1 MTTIEKPVT
10 QARQCSRCILDT
22 HDDPGMSFDEQ
33 GVCSYCN
40 MYDALPKYDFSQGD
54 PAKSERE
61 AIISKIKASGKG
73 KDYDCLIGLSGGV
86 DSTYLAYQAHK
97 MGLRP
102 LAVHFDNG
110 WNSELAVKNIE
121 NVVSK
126 LGIDLY
132 TYVIDWEEFRDM
144 QVAFFKAS
152 VIDIEALTDHAIYA
166 ALIKLASKNKIK
178 YMLSGNN
185 IATEAILP
193 SPWIYKDFTNI
204 KDIQKRFGTRPI
216 KSYPH
221 LGYFQRLYYLNIKQ
235 VETIQILNYM
245 PYDKDDAKKTII
257 EELEW
262 RDYGGKHYESIFTRF
277 YQGYILPTKFKVDKR
292 KAHLSSLICSG
303 QLTKEEALEEL
314 KLPIYDA
321 DLLEEDKEFVLKK
334 LKFTEKEFD
343 ELMKMPPI
351 PHKAYGHTKS
361 FFEQYPFLKFL
372 RPLIKNIR
380 RY

>member
-1 MTTIEKPVT
+1 MTTIEKPLT

-22 HDDPGMSFDEQ
+22 HDDPGMIFDEQ
-33 GVCSYCN
+33 GVCNYCN
-40 MYDALPKYDFSQGD
+40 MYDGLPKYDFSQGD
-54 PAKSERE
+54 PAKAERE
-61 AIISKIKASGKG
+61 ELIRKIKASGKG

-166 ALIKLASKNKIK
+166 ALIKLASKNKIR

-185 IATEAILP
+185 
-193 SPWIYKDFTNI
+193 
-204 KDIQKRFGTRPI
+204 
-216 KSYPH
+216 
-221 LGYFQRLYYLNIKQ
+221 
-235 VETIQILNYM
+235 
-245 PYDKDDAKKTII
+245 
-257 EELEW
+257 
-262 RDYGGKHYESIFTRF
+262 
-277 YQGYILPTKFKVDKR
+277 
-292 KAHLSSLICSG
+292 
-303 QLTKEEALEEL
+303 
-314 KLPIYDA
+314 
-321 DLLEEDKEFVLKK
+321 
-334 LKFTEKEFD
+334 
-343 ELMKMPPI
+343 
-351 PHKAYGHTKS
+351 
-361 FFEQYPFLKFL
+361 
-372 RPLIKNIR
+372 
-380 RY
+380 